1 MPPPDS
7 MTQRRRLEPPKFDV
21 REYSLSSERRRGQA
35 LYRREDVERKM
46 MAEQR
51 AIYRDRERVLAEA
64 QALKEEDELQE
75 AREAESSQL
84 SVVLEDVQVELEQCE
99 RDVAQMHGGSGTSAD
114 FSAAWRG
121 EVCTCPGAA
130 EQREPAHCPRERS
143 GVFFTGRWRCQ
154 G

>member
-1 MPPPDS
+1 M
-7 MTQRRRLEPPKFDV
+7 
-21 REYSLSSERRRGQA
+21 LSSPLAMQAVLLKAAERSGGKAVGR
-35 LYRREDVERKM
+35 LFLWCS
-46 MAEQR
+46 
-51 AIYRDRERVLAEA
+51 RVLAEA

-130 EQREPAHCPRERS
+130 EQREAS
-143 GVFFTGRWRCQ
+143 AFTHLACARC
-154 G
+154 GKRVL